1 MKKGLILGI
10 IIAIVAAGSGF
21 GAYEFAMAKGHDN
34 INNST
39 SQLMESQNQINTT
52 NKTSNV
58 SKNATKNVQ
67 PKIVDP
73 QPPKALLTQGT
84 KGVTTINSEKFA
96 TLSVGSGENE
106 TTAIMPNAGETLKVD
121 KTFTKAVSGV
131 NNTIGTGNAVFNA
144 TYNGTSG
151 WNISL
156 NGTSYAKASK
166 YTTEYVPKVIEMSS
180 TTGYI
185 YAPAS
190 SATNQGFLIG
200 YNLSHTKKFSW
211 IVSINYQNTSLPR
224 KNALGLGNLMLSGN
238 YGLYATNTG
247 AIYTFND
254 TYTML
259 IQNKE
264 YPSMRFIFNTGSLN
278 NLEPLQNM
286 GYFNDSFVKSPKMNN
301 NIPVICPITSSTG
314 YVYQKPTA
322 DAKGYIWFFNTNWN
336 KGYSLNANGI
346 AIPAGNYN
354 MPSYD
359 SSTGTV
365 NVVASGSIAGVTAT
379 PATDFNGPQT
389 NIATSDKSGTQSLGI
404 EVKDASGALLAGQA
418 FNVTNSSGKVV
429 ASNVQSNSNGIVWL
443 YGLPQDTYTITSVSN
458 PSFTVSETVIN
469 GETAPVANLVYD
481 GTTLNAPENLNPTSG
496 TITIDLSNYP
506 DCNSVNLYQD
516 GQFISNYTANSDDEV
531 VIPNVN
537 NGLYTVA
544 TVIGGYV
551 TSAQVEQALNSANE
565 SASTSFREVQNLTTG
580 NIYAQSNSGTVG
592 EQFTLLDSNG
602 NVEDSGVTDN
612 SGTVEFS
619 NIPFGTYTIENSS
632 NSQQITIS
640 SNNYTSWAYFS

>member
-1 MKKGLILGI
+1 MKKGLIVGL
-10 IIAIVAAGSGF
+10 IVVIVGVGCGF
-21 GAYEFAMAKGHDN
+21 GAYEYAMAQNHSKTP
-34 INNST
+34 IENNELT
-39 SQLMESQNQINTT
+39 NNTNNT
-52 NKTSNV
+52 AEQKKIEN
-58 SKNATKNVQ
+58 TKKAV

-73 QPPKALLTQGT
+73 QPPKALLSQGN
-84 KGVTTINSEKFA
+84 KGVTTINGEKFA
-96 TLSVGSGENE
+96 TLTVGSGNSS
-106 TTAIMPNAGETLKVD
+106 TTAIMPNAGETLNVD
-121 KTFTKAVSGV
+121 KTFNKAQQGA
-131 NNTIGTGNAVFNA
+131 NNTIGKGSAVFNA

-151 WNISL
+151 WNISF
-156 NGTSYAKASK
+156 NGNTYDKAQK
-166 YTTEYVPKVIEMSS
+166 YTTQYVPKVIEMSS

-200 YNLSHTKKFSW
+200 YNLDHKNIFSW

-264 YPSMRFIFNTGSLN
+264 YPNMRFIFNTGSLN

-301 NIPVICPITSSTG
+301 NIPVICPISSSTG

-336 KGYSLNANGI
+336 NGYSLNANGVE
-346 AIPAGNYN
+346 IPAGNYN
-354 MPSYD
+354 TPSYN

-365 NVVASGSIAGVTAT
+365 NVAQSGNIAGVTAT
-379 PATDFNGPQT
+379 PANDFNGPQL
-389 NIATSDKSGTQSLGI
+389 NNATSEQSGEKSLGI
-404 EVKDASGALLAGQA
+404 EVKTANGQLIAGQA
-418 FNVTNSSGKVV
+418 FNVTNSNGTVV
-429 ASNVQSNSNGIVWL
+429 AKNVQSSSTGVVWL
-443 YGLPQDTYTITSVSN
+443 YGLPEDTYTITSVSN
-458 PSFTVSETVIN
+458 PSFTINETVIN

-481 GTTLNAPENLNPTSG
+481 GTTLNAPVDLNPTSG
-496 TITIDLSNYP
+496 TITIDLSQSSAE
-506 DCNSVNLYQD
+506 SVNLYQG
-516 GQFISNYTANSDDEV
+516 GQFIGNYSENSDNQV
-531 VIPNVN
+531 VIPNVP

-544 TVIGGYV
+544 AVSNGYV
-551 TSAQVEQALNSANE
+551 DSSQFEQALNSENE
-565 SASTSFREVQNLTTG
+565 SASTSFQNVDELTTG
-580 NIYAQSNSGTVG
+580 NIYAQVNSGAAGVN
-592 EQFTLLDSNG
+592 FNLVDSNG
-602 NVEDSGVTDN
+602 NVVESGVTDN

-619 NIPFGTYTIENSS
+619 NIPFGNYAIEDSAS
-632 NSQQITIS
+632 SQQVSIS
-640 SNNYTSWAYFS
+640 NNNYTAWAYFN

>member
-34 INNST
+34 SNNST

-58 SKNATKNVQ
+58 SKSAGKNVQ

-211 IVSINYQNTSLPR
+211 IEWGKTDE
-224 KNALGLGNLMLSGN
+224 GNEMERE
-238 YGLYATNTG
+238 G
-247 AIYTFND
+247 A
-254 TYTML
+254 
-259 IQNKE
+259 
-264 YPSMRFIFNTGSLN
+264 
-278 NLEPLQNM
+278 
-286 GYFNDSFVKSPKMNN
+286 VKTRGKSQAAFY
-301 NIPVICPITSSTG
+301 IPVSC
-314 YVYQKPTA
+314 Q
-322 DAKGYIWFFNTNWN
+322 
-336 KGYSLNANGI
+336 
-346 AIPAGNYN
+346 
-354 MPSYD
+354 
-359 SSTGTV
+359 
-365 NVVASGSIAGVTAT
+365 
-379 PATDFNGPQT
+379 
-389 NIATSDKSGTQSLGI
+389 
-404 EVKDASGALLAGQA
+404 
-418 FNVTNSSGKVV
+418 
-429 ASNVQSNSNGIVWL
+429 
-443 YGLPQDTYTITSVSN
+443 
-458 PSFTVSETVIN
+458 
-469 GETAPVANLVYD
+469 
-481 GTTLNAPENLNPTSG
+481 
-496 TITIDLSNYP
+496 
-506 DCNSVNLYQD
+506 
-516 GQFISNYTANSDDEV
+516 
-531 VIPNVN
+531 PN
-537 NGLYTVA
+537 
-544 TVIGGYV
+544 
-551 TSAQVEQALNSANE
+551 
-565 SASTSFREVQNLTTG
+565 
-580 NIYAQSNSGTVG
+580 
-592 EQFTLLDSNG
+592 
-602 NVEDSGVTDN
+602 
-612 SGTVEFS
+612 
-619 NIPFGTYTIENSS
+619 
-632 NSQQITIS
+632 
-640 SNNYTSWAYFS
+640 

>member
-1 MKKGLILGI
+1 MKKGLIVGL
-10 IIAIVAAGSGF
+10 IVVIVGVGCGF
-21 GAYEFAMAKGHDN
+21 GTYEYAMAQNHSKTP
-34 INNST
+34 IENNELT
-39 SQLMESQNQINTT
+39 NNTNNT
-52 NKTSNV
+52 
-58 SKNATKNVQ
+58 AEQTKIENTKKAV

-73 QPPKALLTQGT
+73 QPPKALLSQGN
-84 KGVTTINSEKFA
+84 KGVTTINGEKFA
-96 TLSVGSGENE
+96 TLTVGSGNSS
-106 TTAIMPNAGETLKVD
+106 TTAIMPNAGETLNVD
-121 KTFTKAVSGV
+121 KTFNKAQQGA
-131 NNTIGTGNAVFNA
+131 NNTIGKGSAVFNA

-151 WNISL
+151 WNISF
-156 NGTSYAKASK
+156 NGNTYDKAQK
-166 YTTEYVPKVIEMSS
+166 YTTQYVPKVIEMSS

-200 YNLSHTKKFSW
+200 YNLDHKNIFSW

-264 YPSMRFIFNTGSLN
+264 YPNMRFIFNTGSLN

-301 NIPVICPITSSTG
+301 NIPVICPISSSTG

-336 KGYSLNANGI
+336 NGYSLNANGVE
-346 AIPAGNYN
+346 IPAGNYN
-354 MPSYD
+354 TPSYN

-365 NVVASGSIAGVTAT
+365 NVAQSGNIAGVTAT
-379 PATDFNGPQT
+379 PANDFNGPQL
-389 NIATSDKSGTQSLGI
+389 NNATSEQSGEKSLGI
-404 EVKDASGALLAGQA
+404 EVKTANGQLIAGQA
-418 FNVTNSSGKVV
+418 FNVTNSNGTVV
-429 ASNVQSNSNGIVWL
+429 AKNVQSSSTGVVWL
-443 YGLPQDTYTITSVSN
+443 YGLPEDTYTITSVSN
-458 PSFTVSETVIN
+458 PSFTINETVIN

-481 GTTLNAPENLNPTSG
+481 GTTLNAPVDLNPTSG
-496 TITIDLSNYP
+496 TITIDLSQSSAE
-506 DCNSVNLYQD
+506 SVNLYQG
-516 GQFISNYTANSDDEV
+516 GQFIGNYSENSDSQV
-531 VIPNVN
+531 VIPNVP

-544 TVIGGYV
+544 AVSNGYV
-551 TSAQVEQALNSANE
+551 DSSQFEQALNSENE
-565 SASTSFREVQNLTTG
+565 SASTSFQNVDELTTG
-580 NIYAQSNSGTVG
+580 NIYAQVNSGAAGVN
-592 EQFTLLDSNG
+592 FNLVDSNG
-602 NVEDSGVTDN
+602 NVVESGVTDN

-619 NIPFGTYTIENSS
+619 NIPFGNYAIEDGAG
-632 NSQQITIS
+632 SQQVSIS
-640 SNNYTSWAYFS
+640 NNNYTAWAYFN

>member
-34 INNST
+34 SNNST

-58 SKNATKNVQ
+58 SKSAGKNVQ

-73 QPPKALLTQGT
+73 QPPKDLLTQGT

-365 NVVASGSIAGVTAT
+365 NVAASGSIVGVTAT

-496 TITIDLSNYP
+496 TITIDLSNSNATSVVVYENGYIYGTQAE
-506 DCNSVNLYQD
+506 NSNNQ
-516 GQFISNYTANSDDEV
+516 V
-531 VIPNVN
+531 VLQNMP

-544 TVIGGYV
+544 TVSNGYV
-551 TSAQVEQALNSANE
+551 TSAQFEQAINSANE
-565 SASTSFREVQNLTTG
+565 SSSMSFHDVQQLTTG
-580 NIYAQSNSGTVG
+580 NIYGQVSSGQSGV
-592 EQFTLLDSNG
+592 QFTLLDSNG
-602 NVEDSGVTDN
+602 NVVESSVTDS
-612 SGTVEFS
+612 SGTVNFT
-619 NIPFGTYTIENSS
+619 NIPFGTYTLEDANS
-632 NSQQITIS
+632 SQQITIS
-640 SNNYTSWAYFS
+640 NSNYTAWGRF